1 MHSIN
6 LKLISYFLGLL
17 LCIESGFLFLSLLV
31 SIYYGGPDINSFII
45 SIVITLLAGLSLRF
59 AGRNYDSDLRKR
71 EGFLIVSL
79 TWIIF
84 STFGTLPFILSGS
97 ITNFVDAFFESI
109 SGFTGCGASILNDIE
124 SLPHGVLFWRS
135 ITQWI
140 GGMGMVVFTIAILPL
155 LKVRGAVTL
164 YNTEA
169 PGLTKEKMTPNIA
182 GTARKLWL
190 IYVSLTGVLAGL
202 LLLGPMNLFDAVCHS
217 FTAMGTGGYSTKQAS
232 IAYFNSAYVEY
243 IITLF
248 CFIAGINFSLLYVLC
263 KGKFNRLYKDEEFR
277 WYLYFAVGFT
287 LVTAGVLMFN
297 NGFEN
302 IEATFRNALFTVV
315 TIITTCGF
323 ATVDYTLWGS
333 FFSIFAI
340 LLMLFGGS
348 AGSTSGAM
356 KIIRVVVMIKN
367 ALNEVS
373 KQLHPNA
380 VVPVKVNKTVIANP
394 FVAKTLAFSFVYMS
408 LIALGTIVL
417 SFGGSP
423 LEEAMGSVVSCI
435 GGVGPGLG
443 RTGPAGNYEFL
454 PDISKWTLSFLML
467 VGRLELFTVLVIFTP
482 HFWRN

>member
-6 LKLISYFLGLL
+6 LKLISYLLGLL
-17 LCIESGFLFLSLLV
+17 LCVESGFLILSLLV
-31 SIYYGGPDINSFII
+31 AIYYGGPDINAFII
-45 SIVITLLAGLSLRF
+45 SIIITLLSGLLLRF
-59 AGRNYDSDLRKR
+59 TGRNYDNDLRKR
-71 EGFLIVSL
+71 EGFIIVTL

-84 STFGTLPFILSGS
+84 STFGSLPFILSGS
-97 ITNFVDAFFESI
+97 ITNFTDAFFESI

-124 SLPHGVLFWRS
+124 SLPHGILFWRS

-140 GGMGMVVFTIAILPL
+140 GGMGMIVFTIALLPL

-190 IYVSLTGVLAGL
+190 IYVSLTCILAGL
-202 LLLGPMNLFDAVCHS
+202 LFLGPMNLFDAVCHS

-232 IAYFNSAYVEY
+232 IAFFNSPYVEY
-243 IITLF
+243 IITVF

-263 KGKFNRLYKDEEFR
+263 KGKLGRLYKDEEFR

-287 LVTAGVLMFN
+287 LVTTAALIIGS
-297 NGFEN
+297 EYET
-302 IEATFRNALFTVV
+302 IEAAFRNALFTVV
-315 TIITTCGF
+315 TIISTCGF
-323 ATVDYTLWGS
+323 ATADYTLWGS
-333 FFSIFAI
+333 FFSIFAL
-340 LLMLFGGS
+340 LLMLVGAS

-356 KIIRVVVMIKN
+356 KVIRVVVMIKN

-380 VVPVKVNKTVIANP
+380 VVPVKINKTVIANP
-394 FVAKTLAFSFVYMS
+394 FVAKTLAFSFVYFS
-408 LIALGTIVL
+408 LIAIGTIIL
-417 SFGGSP
+417 SFGGST
-423 LEEAMGSVVSCI
+423 LEEALGSVVSCI

-443 RTGPAGNYEFL
+443 RTGPSGNYEFL
-454 PDISKWTLSFLML
+454 PDLSKWVLGFLML